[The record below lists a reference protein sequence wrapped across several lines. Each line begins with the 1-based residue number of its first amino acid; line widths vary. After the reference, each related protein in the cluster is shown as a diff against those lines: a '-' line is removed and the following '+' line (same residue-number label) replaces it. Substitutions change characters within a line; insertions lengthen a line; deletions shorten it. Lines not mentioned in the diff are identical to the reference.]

1 MDGHNYQNYDWVMK
15 TAHCIIPKLCLTKS
29 LIRIEKQTKFIL
41 ETYTQKS
48 LGKVL
53 HFTVEN
59 YRTKM

>member
-1 MDGHNYQNYDWVMK
+1 MK